1 MSKRNVG
8 RGLNAVSDGR
18 NPKRPGSR
26 LRKNTPVIGRAAQIA
41 EHAAVV
47 KRRQELAA
55 AAAHRRAEA
64 RAEWAAELEQLRKV
78 ENRRIKRIER
88 DGISVNDIALVCG
101 LAQDM
106 LGGIGPKGI
115 AMRFAKVIPT
125 ISRELRALLHLAERA
140 KAHAAACRK
149 ERARKDRRGG
159 RIHPGAAPARR
170 GRRR

>member
-1 MSKRNVG
+1 MSKRKTKAMAAQFA
-8 RGLNAVSDGR
+8 RECEQD
-18 NPKRPGSR
+18 PKRPGSR

-115 AMRFAKVIPT
+115 ATNMRCKCDEA
-125 ISRELRALLHLAERA
+125 ELREI
-140 KAHAAACRK
+140 ACRS
-149 ERARKDRRGG
+149 
-159 RIHPGAAPARR
+159 HPKTDVASPYCAFQVDDTKSLIQGSIGTEPP
-170 GRRR
+170 